1 MNTINNI
8 ANTNTTTITLP
19 AIGTISIPAYIE
31 LTKLLE
37 GWNKRDNIFDMEYN
51 QYFIPMLAS
60 YLKVTGKPYEA
71 EAIQTKA
78 IQMVWTFNSNGKL
91 ENVQWANRWTRGGV
105 YVTSEYNGEE
115 FTVEGPTRKYFG
127 AKAWEVIRDLCTPVV
142 MNFR

>member
-1 MNTINNI
+1 MNTINN
-8 ANTNTTTITLP
+8 TNTITLP
-19 AIGTISIPAYIE
+19 DIGTISIPAYVE

-37 GWNKRDNIFDMEYN
+37 GWNKRDNIFDMKYN

-71 EAIQTKA
+71 DIIRSKA

-91 ENVQWANRWTRGGV
+91 KNVQWANRWTRGGV

-115 FTVEGPTRKYFG
+115 FTVEGPTQKYFG
-127 AKAWEVIRDLCTPVV
+127 AKAWEAIRDLCCPVV

>member
-1 MNTINNI
+1 MNAINN
-8 ANTNTTTITLP
+8 TTITLP

-37 GWNKRDNIFDMEYN
+37 GWNKRDNIFDMKYN
-51 QYFIPMLAS
+51 QYFIPTLVS

-71 EAIQTKA
+71 DVIRSKA

-105 YVTSEYNGEE
+105 YVTSEYHGEE
-115 FTVEGPTRKYFG
+115 FTVEGPTRQYFG
-127 AKAWEVIRDLCTPVV
+127 VAAWETIRDFCIPVV